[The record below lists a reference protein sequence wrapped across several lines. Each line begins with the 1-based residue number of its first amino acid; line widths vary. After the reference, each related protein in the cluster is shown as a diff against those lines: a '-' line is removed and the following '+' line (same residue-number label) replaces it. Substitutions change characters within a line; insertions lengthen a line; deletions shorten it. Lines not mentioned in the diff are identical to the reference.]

1 MFRVAPTA
9 HASPPTGAV
18 SASEPL
24 TVKAAESVKV
34 RVKHATDAT
43 VSADSAAFTV
53 KVRVKHAT
61 DATVSAD
68 SAAVSASEPLTVK
81 AAESAETVASVAC
94 FTLTLTVL
102 PMASPTV
109 QE

>member
-1 MFRVAPTA
+1 MIRIGVAKLSFEYSTFTLAIEPCRVQVMFRVAPTA
-9 HASPPTGAV
+9 HASPPTG
-18 SASEPL
+18 
-24 TVKAAESVKV
+24 
-34 RVKHATDAT
+34 
-43 VSADSAAFTV
+43 
-53 KVRVKHAT
+53 
-61 DATVSAD
+61 
-68 SAAVSASEPLTVK
+68 AVSASEPLTVK